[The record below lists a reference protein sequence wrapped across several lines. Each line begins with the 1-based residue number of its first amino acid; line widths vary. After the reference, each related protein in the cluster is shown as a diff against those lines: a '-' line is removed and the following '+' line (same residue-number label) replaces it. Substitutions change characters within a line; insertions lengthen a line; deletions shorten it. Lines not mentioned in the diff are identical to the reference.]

1 MAFIDWNRVDM
12 DFRFGA
18 RVEEMTDRFILVHA
32 RAVLLLWF
40 FLAVG
45 GDCFDVSESLY
56 VGSGV

>member
-18 RVEEMTDRFILVHA
+18 RVEEMTDRFILVQA

-45 GDCFDVSESLY
+45 GGLL
-56 VGSGV
+56 